1 MHITKLELKNFKR
14 FTDLTLDLSAL
25 PQPPKLV
32 LLIGAN
38 GSGKSSVFDAFEALS
53 VAVRNETADVKS
65 DTRYYGKSSSERFN
79 VRCEFDD
86 GLVIPLHNARF
97 VNRPSGSLQ
106 RDKVFYG
113 RSALRQVPQLD
124 RKGIGS
130 DLDFSK
136 DPDRPRRFI
145 HAEKRFENDISQVT
159 LRILKEVFS
168 GDRFDSE
175 TLRAKYIEPL
185 NASLA
190 RIFGEASETTI
201 ALTQLT
207 PALDNQAADV
217 RFRKGAAEFHY
228 DLLSN
233 GEKQIVNLVLN
244 FFVRREHFNDTI
256 YFLDEL
262 DLHLHTKLQ
271 RALLREI
278 VEHWLP
284 ENCQLW
290 TASHSLGFIQYAREA
305 EHAAIL
311 DFDDLNFDQPQTLT
325 PQPKSGLEMFEV
337 AVPRELLGQLFQGR
351 KFILCENQN
360 AALYNLLGLANC
372 WFAPARDKNSVHAL
386 VQSDPSFFGLMD
398 RDYLSDSEITRIQ
411 QANPRLAVLPFYCF
425 ESLLYHPDNLA
436 EIQRPGFD
444 PAAYRAEIVEAKR
457 ARLTGFLLALKE
469 TRNSYSV
476 LKPFRKEDKEAGLN
490 EVAAALESEDF
501 QVFYPFYDM
510 KGHGRQPLARYN
522 LTEREL
528 VQTQWFRRK
537 LEAALKPILS

>member
-1 MHITKLELKNFKR
+1 MR
-14 FTDLTLDLSAL
+14 
-25 PQPPKLV
+25 
-32 LLIGAN
+32 
-38 GSGKSSVFDAFEALS
+38 VFG
-53 VAVRNETADVKS
+53 ETAIIL
-65 DTRYYGKSSSERFN
+65 TRYTATLGDKPHDIRF
-79 VRCEFDD
+79 
-86 GLVIPLHNARF
+86 
-97 VNRPSGSLQ
+97 Q
-106 RDKVFYG
+106 
-113 RSALRQVPQLD
+113 
-124 RKGIGS
+124 KG
-130 DLDFSK
+130 DL
-136 DPDRPRRFI
+136 
-145 HAEKRFENDISQVT
+145 
-159 LRILKEVFS
+159 EV
-168 GDRFDSE
+168 
-175 TLRAKYIEPL
+175 
-185 NASLA
+185 
-190 RIFGEASETTI
+190 
-201 ALTQLT
+201 
-207 PALDNQAADV
+207 
-217 RFRKGAAEFHY
+217 HY

-233 GEKQIVNLVLN
+233 GEKQIFNLVLN
-244 FFVRREHFNDTI
+244 FFVRRGHFNDTI

-351 KFILCENQN
+351 KFILCENHN

-398 RDYLSDSEITRIQ
+398 RDYLSDSEIPRIQ

-436 EIQRPGFD
+436 ELQLPEFD

-457 ARLTGFLLALKE
+457 SRLTGFLLALKE
-469 TRNSYSV
+469 TRNSYAV
-476 LKPFRKEDKEAGLN
+476 LKEFPKKDKEAGLN
-490 EVAAALESEDF
+490 EVATSPPGAS
-501 QVFYPFYDM
+501 
-510 KGHGRQPLARYN
+510 
-522 LTEREL
+522 
-528 VQTQWFRRK
+528 
-537 LEAALKPILS
+537 